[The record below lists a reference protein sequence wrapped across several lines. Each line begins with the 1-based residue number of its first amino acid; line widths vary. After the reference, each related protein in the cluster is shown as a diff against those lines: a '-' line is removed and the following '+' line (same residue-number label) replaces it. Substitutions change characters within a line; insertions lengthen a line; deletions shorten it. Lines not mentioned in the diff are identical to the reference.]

1 MIGYG
6 LISSNMQKFPV
17 LHRIEIF
24 PIKSLD
30 GVTTDRVGVLPS
42 GALEGDRQF
51 AIVDEH
57 GRFVNG
63 KSTLLVHRLRAEF
76 SPDLS
81 TVTLWRSGAAER
93 ETFALQDFALQD
105 KEKAKRSRVSLE
117 AWLSDY
123 FGKAVTLQGNT
134 VTGFP
139 DDLIAPGPTIIGT
152 ATLETVAEWF
162 PELDLAEMRRRFR
175 TNLEI
180 GGVPPF
186 WEDRL
191 YGKNGQSV
199 EFQIGEMRFVGINPC
214 QRCIVPT
221 RGSLTGLAYEAFQKQ
236 FVQQR
241 EAELPPWAERSRF
254 NHFYKLAVNT
264 RAISS
269 TQGFYLNTGD
279 YVRHLVDT
287 ELLS

>member
-1 MIGYG
+1 MIDYG

-30 GVTTDRVGVLPS
+30 GVVTDRISVLPS

-51 AIVDEH
+51 AMVDEQ

-63 KSTLLVHRLRAEF
+63 KSTALVHRLRAKF

-81 TVTLWRSGAAER
+81 TVTLWRSGTEKR
-93 ETFALQDFALQD
+93 ETFVLEE
-105 KEKAKRSRVSLE
+105 KEEGKGSRVSLE
-117 AWLSDY
+117 AWLSEY
-123 FGKAVTLQGNT
+123 FGKAVTLQENT

-139 DDLIAPGPTIIGT
+139 DDLNAPGPTIIGT

-191 YGKNGQSV
+191 YGKNGQSI
-199 EFQIGEMRFVGINPC
+199 EFQIGEMRFVGMNPC

-221 RGSLTGLAYEAFQKQ
+221 RGSLSGLAYEAFQKQ
-236 FVQQR
+236 FIQKR
-241 EAELPPWAERSRF
+241 KAELPPWAERSRF

-264 RAISS
+264 RGIMPA
-269 TQGFYLNTGD
+269 QGFHLNTGD
-279 YVRHLVDT
+279 YVRHLVNT

>member
-1 MIGYG
+1 
-6 LISSNMQKFPV
+6 MQNFPV
-17 LHRIEIF
+17 LDRIEIF

-30 GVTTDRVGVLPS
+30 GMTTDRISVLPS

-51 AIVDEH
+51 AIADEQ

-63 KSTLLVHRLRAEF
+63 KSTSLVHRLRTRF

-81 TVTLWRSGAAER
+81 SVTLWRSDAEER
-93 ETFALQDFALQD
+93 KTFALKDEGKQD
-105 KEKAKRSRVSLE
+105 RVSLE

-123 FGKAVTLQGNT
+123 FGKTVTLQENT

-139 DDLIAPGPTIIGT
+139 DDLNAPGPTIIGT

-162 PELDLAEMRRRFR
+162 PELDLAETRRRFR
-175 TNLEI
+175 TNLEVS
-180 GGVPPF
+180 GVPPF

-191 YGKNGQSV
+191 YGETGQSAR
-199 EFQIGEMRFVGINPC
+199 FQIGETYFMGVNPC

-221 RGSLTGLAYEAFQKQ
+221 RGSLTGLAYETFQKQ
-236 FVQQR
+236 FIQKR

-254 NHFYKLAVNT
+254 KHFYKLAVNT
-264 RAISS
+264 RLVTPA
-269 TQGFYLNTGD
+269 QGFYLNTGD
-279 YVRHLVDT
+279 SIRHPANT